1 MGKSSLKGMNS
12 TRNRGQFNNT
22 DIKRNASMA
31 VVNNLTAPKLFNSS
45 RKNFM
50 DNFNATGPQ
59 DGQLLQNVDSE
70 SKSNLNRSP
79 RLS

>member
-1 MGKSSLKGMNS
+1 MTLDVGGGVDVHDPVAYMGRSSLKEVNS
-12 TRNRGQFNNT
+12 TRNRNQFNNT

-50 DNFNATGPQ
+50 QNLNSTGP
-59 DGQLLQNVDSE
+59 
-70 SKSNLNRSP
+70 
-79 RLS
+79 